1 MNFREIMMTLN
12 SNIKVPLN
20 KLIENKIKE
29 KPNGF
34 CVTPYKKQYSSFISN
49 TDYNNYGSITV
60 KDCIKKDNEL
70 YVIDDSGYLKVIQ
83 LTKAATIKSL
93 KLLTDSNY
101 TNPSL
106 LAVTKT
112 YIYGKITDSSTST
125 VKVFRYNKD
134 TGEYKVSV
142 SAIGEPYNINYSVF
156 VSYEDELFMYVKDDG
171 YYTVT
176 DVIDLNGSLTFL
188 KLNNNYL
195 NTATNQSLYNYNYNS
210 IRCEIELPNRTVLI
224 VVGSSSDKVLILYK
238 MNVDD
243 GSWSVVKNYG
253 SVSSIYGYTLTPI
266 KYNDKIV
273 GVLFGCGSGNDM
285 GLYKIDSN
293 NDLTLLQT
301 YNNSSTTSSS
311 NGYILTYDNDD
322 GKIYRCNY
330 TNPRYM
336 YNDINLLPTSAYVEN
351 DNGLIYYTQVVYLP
365 KGTKVAQGTD
375 NAVYRIKPK
384 LRDVLIFDN
393 NELVGVN
400 DKIQPNENGVVTID
414 EDGLYVL
421 YTYPDDTIFYGTLF

>member
-1 MNFREIMMTLN
+1 MNFREIIMTLN
-12 SNIKVPLN
+12 SDIRTPLN
-20 KLIENKIKE
+20 KLVENKIKE

-34 CVTPYKKQYSSFISN
+34 YVTPYRKQYDDFLTRDS
-49 TDYNNYGSITV
+49 YNNYGSITTNSR
-60 KDCIKKDNEL
+60 IKKDNEL

-83 LTKAATIKSL
+83 LVKSATMKTL

-101 TNPSL
+101 TSPQL

-112 YIYGKITDSSTST
+112 YVYGKISDSSTST

-142 SAIGEPYNINYSVF
+142 SAIGEPYNTYKSVF
-156 VSYEDELFMYVKDDG
+156 VSYEDELFMYVANDG

-195 NTATNQSLYNYNYNS
+195 NGYTATNQSLYNYDFQS
-210 IRCEIELPNRTVLI
+210 VRCEIELPNRIVLI
-224 VVGSSSDKVLILYK
+224 VVGSNYDEKLILYR

-243 GSWSVVKNYG
+243 GSWKAIK
-253 SVSSIYGYTLTPI
+253 IYGGADSTYGYVLTPI

-273 GVLFGCGSGNDM
+273 GVLFGFAELNI

-293 NDLTLLQT
+293 NNLTLLET
-301 YNNSSTTSSS
+301 YYTYGYGDTSPT
-311 NGYILTYDNDD
+311 GKRILTYDSDD
-322 GKIYRCNY
+322 GKIYECDY
-330 TNPRYM
+330 TSPRYI
-336 YNDINLLPTSAYVEN
+336 YNDINLLPTSA
-351 DNGLIYYTQVVYLP
+351 IASYTKVVYLP
-365 KGTKVAQGTD
+365 KGTKVAQGTG
-375 NAVYRIKPK
+375 NNVYRIKPK

-393 NELVGVN
+393 NGLVGIN
-400 DKIQPNENGVVTID
+400 DKIQPDENGVVTID

-421 YTYPDDTIFYGTLF
+421 YYNSNTSTSISFYGTFF